1 MRHGGRAGA
10 GARGGNEPVR
20 PRASRA
26 NQENQREG
34 GEGRSRI
41 EREGTGNS
49 PGFLRGESA
58 GLPPQIG
65 GRRGRGGRKP
75 VRWRGDRGKVSD
87 GRAREVGEERASRRS
102 GGVVVGWLTWPD
114 TGGETERE
122 STGGPAGW
130 FGSGAGHERFGLLGG
145 RMRRT
150 SGPAWFLWLCRFFGR
165 EERAKAKHSVAPTPS
180 ASQSHDPENRA
191 GGRAAPARGRCSF
204 PARLPRRLLW
214 RSQWVGTVQA
224 AGGGWGG

>member
-1 MRHGGRAGA
+1 
-10 GARGGNEPVR
+10 
-20 PRASRA
+20 
-26 NQENQREG
+26 
-34 GEGRSRI
+34 
-41 EREGTGNS
+41 
-49 PGFLRGESA
+49 
-58 GLPPQIG
+58 
-65 GRRGRGGRKP
+65 
-75 VRWRGDRGKVSD
+75 
-87 GRAREVGEERASRRS
+87 
-102 GGVVVGWLTWPD
+102 LTWPD

-150 SGPAWFLWLCRFFGR
+150 SGPAWFLRLCRFFGR

-204 PARLPRRLLW
+204 PDSRLPRRLLW
-214 RSQWVGTVQA
+214 RSQWVGTLQA
-224 AGGGWGG
+224 AGGGWGGIESWGNQRGRGEEIRSGGLATIRADLPSPFSSSSSSTEVWFASFCG